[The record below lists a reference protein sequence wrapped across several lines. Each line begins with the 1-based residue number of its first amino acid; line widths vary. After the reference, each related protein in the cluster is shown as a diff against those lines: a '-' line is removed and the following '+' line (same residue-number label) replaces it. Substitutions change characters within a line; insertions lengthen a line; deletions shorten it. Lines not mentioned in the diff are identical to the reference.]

1 MKLFA
6 LFLLVLLAVLGDLLV
21 LVSALLMSTH
31 QFDFWLVV
39 LGHGCASAL
48 AAVAMRL
55 LLPQRFSQP
64 WVAATL
70 LLFCF
75 AFVAPVVGA
84 LGLLFITRWHLNQ
97 AVDDVRYAVPVSLA
111 LPLYDVQSKEQARGG
126 QGAIRSRLGEDV
138 PSDLRMQSLL
148 TLQAVPSRVSNPIL
162 EDLLGDSTDDV
173 RLVAFGML
181 DSEEKK
187 ISREIRHE
195 SERLT
200 RSLTPE
206 QRYDAL
212 RHLAELNWEL
222 VYACLAQGELRRHML
237 SQARLH
243 ADAALAMN
251 VPPGSG
257 LVFLR
262 GRILL
267 EQGDTEAA
275 RLDLERAMALG
286 QSKTSALPYLAEL
299 AFRQRNFSG
308 VRALMAQLSSLNLA
322 SQTRAVEDFWVK
334 RDNEINFSDHKYL
347 PHI

>member
-1 MKLFA
+1 MV
-6 LFLLVLLAVLGDLLV
+6 LVLLAVLADLSV
-21 LVSALLMSTH
+21 LLSSMLMSN
-31 QFDFWLVV
+31 QLVDFWWVV
-39 LGHGCASAL
+39 LGHGVASGL
-48 AAVAMRL
+48 TAVAMRWW
-55 LLPQRFSQP
+55 LPQRFRQP
-64 WVAATL
+64 SVPAIL
-70 LLFCF
+70 LMFCF

-84 LGLLFITRWHLNQ
+84 LGLLFIIRSHLNRE
-97 AVDDVRYAVPVSLA
+97 VEDVRYAVPVSVA

-187 ISREIRHE
+187 IAREIRHE

-206 QRYDAL
+206 QRFDAL

-237 SQARLH
+237 SQALMH
-243 ADAALAMN
+243 ANAALAMD
-251 VPPGSG
+251 VTPGSG
-257 LVFLR
+257 LYFLR

-267 EQGDTEAA
+267 EQGQADAA
-275 RLDLERAMALG
+275 RIDLERAMALG

-299 AFRQRNFSG
+299 AFRQRDFSK
-308 VRALMAQLSSLNLA
+308 VRDVMTQLSSSNLA